1 VYPIV
6 ALALGIFLFGVM
18 GGISFGPKY
27 MENQF
32 NIPTW
37 QANIILGKIFIAN
50 TLNIAF
56 GISEIINLY
65 ILYTMYVC
73 LPHAYMYD

>member
-37 QANIILGKIFIAN
+37 QANIILGKINYCIFSITGKTFN
-50 TLNIAF
+50 SLDC
-56 GISEIINLY
+56 E
-65 ILYTMYVC
+65 
-73 LPHAYMYD
+73 